1 VLDSTRGAIQY
12 GVVDQRWK
20 CRTLDALA
28 RNLSRIGGV
37 RRDEIQ
43 SGDRIV
49 VSTRNSIYSIRPQ
62 EDGTYEVAGG
72 WFDRSGAGPARI
84 RIHGCTAGGSALLK
98 DYVAAPGLFLEF
110 GNCVKTTRIRT
121 VRVIR
126 ESAAAAAG

>member
-1 VLDSTRGAIQY
+1 
-12 GVVDQRWK
+12 VDPRWK
-20 CRTLDALA
+20 CRTLEALA

-37 RRDEIQ
+37 RRDEIR

-62 EDGTYEVAGG
+62 ADGTYEVAGG
-72 WFDRSGAGPARI
+72 WFDRSGGGPARI
-84 RIHGCTAGGSALLK
+84 QIHGCTAGGSALLK

-110 GNCVKTTRIRT
+110 GNRVKTTRIRT